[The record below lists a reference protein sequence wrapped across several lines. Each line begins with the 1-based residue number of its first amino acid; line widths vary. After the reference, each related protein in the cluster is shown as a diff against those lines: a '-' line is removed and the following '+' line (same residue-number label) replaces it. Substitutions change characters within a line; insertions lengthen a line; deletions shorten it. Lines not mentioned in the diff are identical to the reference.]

1 MFWNKTLTLYNKY
14 EDESGLIKWYR
25 HKLEHCFYKATKNKV
40 NVGNVQI
47 ESDQSIVRIPEQNN
61 YLSPYDWTKLPEDK
75 RSEYMTLQGGD
86 LIFLGDIADQIDEY
100 TKGARSSDLIAKYK
114 TLGSMSIVPVN
125 INNFAPGA
133 HYLVRGE

>member
-14 EDESGLIKWYR
+14 EDENGAIKWYR
-25 HKLEHCFYKATKNKV
+25 HKLEHCFYKETKSKV

-47 ESDQSIVRIPEQNN
+47 ESNQSIARIPEQDK
-61 YLSPYDWTKLPEDK
+61 YLSPYDWAKLPEDK

-86 LIFLGDIADQIDEY
+86 LIFLGDVAEEIDEY
-100 TKGARSSDLIAKYK
+100 TDGARASDLIAKYK
-114 TLGSMSIVPVN
+114 ALGSMSIGSVN

>member
-14 EDESGLIKWYR
+14 EDENGLIKWHR
-25 HKLEHCFYKATKNKV
+25 HRLEHCFYKATKNKV

-47 ESDQSIVRIPEQNN
+47 NSDQSIARIPEQDK
-61 YLSPYDWTKLPEDK
+61 YLSPYDWAKLPEDK
-75 RSEYMTLQGGD
+75 RSEYMTLQSGD
-86 LIFLGDIADQIDEY
+86 LIFLGDVAEEIDEY
-100 TKGARSSDLIAKYK
+100 TDGARASDLIAKYK
-114 TLGSMSIVPVN
+114 ALGSMSISSVN